1 MMYPV
6 GWLVPRFFHIIHNK
20 IHLTRPFVAREC
32 DGTGPVGRSLLTP
45 FLPRS
50 TPWVRHSPHVSPPIP
65 FQHPSR
71 LGTWGTG
78 EAPAVGRLTRETR
91 GRGWRGGIR
100 PRVPRKWGEC
110 WPSFMSY
117 PASLRRV
124 HGPRFLRSL
133 RTVKRSPLRASLPPT
148 ACSEWE

>member
-50 TPWVRHSPHVSPPIP
+50 TPWVRHSPHVSPPFTP
-65 FQHPSR
+65 P
-71 LGTWGTG
+71 
-78 EAPAVGRLTRETR
+78 LTR
-91 GRGWRGGIR
+91 
-100 PRVPRKWGEC
+100 
-110 WPSFMSY
+110 S
-117 PASLRRV
+117 ARR
-124 HGPRFLRSL
+124 HDG
-133 RTVKRSPLRASLPPT
+133 
-148 ACSEWE
+148 SE